1 MLICLPVMQPQ
12 TTILVTGAAGTL
24 GRVVF
29 ASLQREGYRVRG
41 FDRLCCPW
49 SDQMDWVTGALQSAQ
64 DCQRAL
70 QGVRIVIHLAAVP
83 DDAPFESDLMP
94 SNILGLHYLLEAA
107 KESGVQ
113 RILMASTGQVVWE
126 PLNHGPWPVRAH
138 VAPSPLSWYALT
150 KVFAEEA
157 GKVMARDF
165 GMDVMM
171 VRLGACPRSPEH
183 AQQIGADPIARDVY
197 FSPGDLAQFFKLAVS
212 MPWQG
217 FHCLNAASRPLDQ
230 ERLSLGEAKDL
241 LGYEP
246 VDQWPDAVEAY
257 WS

>member
-1 MLICLPVMQPQ
+1 ML
-12 TTILVTGAAGTL
+12 
-24 GRVVF
+24 
-29 ASLQREGYRVRG
+29 
-41 FDRLCCPW
+41 
-49 SDQMDWVTGALQSAQ
+49 
-64 DCQRAL
+64 AL
-70 QGVRIVIHLAAVP
+70 QGASGVLAATGDEPASTGFWAAVDSVGKLYAIKGRQLADDVKTNYLQLAGGDPDDLDVPSAIIEDGFMDGGGEQPAAEAAPEADPEPAAPEPVQQVAPAVP

-212 MPWQG
+212 MP
-217 FHCLNAASRPLDQ
+217 
-230 ERLSLGEAKDL
+230 
-241 LGYEP
+241 
-246 VDQWPDAVEAY
+246 
-257 WS
+257 